1 MRSFIRNSPDPK
13 TVRKGTMAGALAPVL
28 GEHTIPCAVVLARS
42 VRTHASA
49 AVRRSKTNLIT
60 HSRQLSAQMAT
71 VGRSPSM
78 ELAESSGPSTPP
90 DREPVMN
97 CRLVLTTLSGVAINV
112 SLSIAKFDRFEDLED
127 HVMDF
132 LVSVTDL
139 KVFGCSIE
147 FLHLATQTYLEDPIW
162 DKLQQS
168 MEYCII
174 FKDCSEVL
182 PSQELLEGYPI
193 HKIPL
198 AVHVPMNPEGV
209 VPEGVSIEPGIR
221 LIGPEA
227 WQSRRQLRIV
237 KLPATVVG
245 ISDNAFRSCKLLNSV
260 AAPGCREFGYKAF
273 DECCS
278 LQWVYTAEGVANQ
291 LAAPPSLGIPSFEHT
306 KEDFDTICG
315 AMASQLARRR
325 R

>member
-1 MRSFIRNSPDPK
+1 
-13 TVRKGTMAGALAPVL
+13 
-28 GEHTIPCAVVLARS
+28 
-42 VRTHASA
+42 
-49 AVRRSKTNLIT
+49 
-60 HSRQLSAQMAT
+60 
-71 VGRSPSM
+71 
-78 ELAESSGPSTPP
+78 
-90 DREPVMN
+90 MN

-127 HVMDF
+127 HVMDS

-209 VPEGVSIEPGIR
+209 VPEGSQECHAHVMSALSQVFALSSAPNCQ
-221 LIGPEA
+221 A
-227 WQSRRQLRIV
+227 AVNSR
-237 KLPATVVG
+237 
-245 ISDNAFRSCKLLNSV
+245 
-260 AAPGCREFGYKAF
+260 
-273 DECCS
+273 
-278 LQWVYTAEGVANQ
+278 
-291 LAAPPSLGIPSFEHT
+291 
-306 KEDFDTICG
+306 
-315 AMASQLARRR
+315 
-325 R
+325 